1 METNLKLRYMET
13 KKSRKA
19 DLRNKSFL
27 FLQIG
32 MVAALTI
39 VLAAFQWSTHDKM
52 NLISLGTT
60 IEADYDP
67 ELIPITRTEIERPK
81 PQPQTVAQTFELV
94 EDVVEVPDVEIQSTE
109 GSEQAVVTIIPLEE
123 EPEIANEVVDFYKVE
138 EKPEFKGGEIE
149 LLRFLAKNTIYPKV
163 AIENMI
169 EGRVYVSFVINETG
183 KVTDVKLLRGTD
195 LLLDQEALRVVS
207 CMPDWTPG
215 KQRGKPVKVTYQVPI
230 NFKLN

>member
-1 METNLKLRYMET
+1 METNLKRRHMET

-52 NLISLGTT
+52 NLISLGTI

-109 GSEQAVVTIIPLEE
+109 GSEQAAVTIIPMVDEKPVADDTEE
-123 EPEIANEVVDFYKVE
+123 FIIVE
-138 EKPEFKGGEIE
+138 EMPVFPGGDKALMETIYKNIVYPE
-149 LLRFLAKNTIYPKV
+149 LAKEHGIDGK
-163 AIENMI
+163 
-169 EGRVYVSFVINETG
+169 VYVGFIVTRTG
-183 KVTDVKLLRGTD
+183 KVDKVKIVRGVD
-195 LLLDQEALRVVS
+195 PVLDKEAMRAISML
-207 CMPDWTPG
+207 PDWIPG
-215 KQRGKPVKVTYQVPI
+215 KQRGKAVNVAFTVPI
-230 NFKLN
+230 SFKLN